1 MTEVARPGGRRRYG
15 VKGIPWWMLAL
26 LPIIFAGGIALAR
39 TSASVPQ
46 RFRPPAGVPDSLRE
60 LRVPT
65 PNTPQLLQATY
76 LRRAVEKVDS
86 SELVMDEMANRYNI
100 TKTMARMVHDAAV
113 EVGLDPELGFRLV
126 RVESVFDPDAIGAGG
141 ATGLVQMMPGTARDI
156 DPRIDTRKELIDP
169 HTNMRLGFGYLRDMI
184 ERYEE
189 HGDDAVR
196 LGVIAY
202 NRGEIAV
209 DRALRRGADPENGYG
224 RRILGPRAHGG
235 REYTG
240 KGIIPIPPG
249 KSAADSA
256 GGGEP

>member
-15 VKGIPWWMLAL
+15 VKGIPWWMLVL

-39 TSASVPQ
+39 TSSSVPQ
-46 RFRPPAGVPDSLRE
+46 RFGPRAGVPDSLRE
-60 LRVPT
+60 LKVPQPKT
-65 PNTPQLLQATY
+65 PPLLQATY
-76 LRRAVEKVDS
+76 LRRAVVKVDS
-86 SELVMDEMANRYNI
+86 SEMVMEEMATRYHI

-126 RVESVFDPDAIGAGG
+126 RVESVFDPDAIGSGG

-169 HTNMRLGFGYLRDMI
+169 HTNMRLGFGYLREMI
-184 ERYEE
+184 LRYEKY
-189 HGDDAVR
+189 GADAVR

-202 NRGEIAV
+202 NRGEISV

-224 RRILGPRAHGG
+224 RRVLGPRAHGG
-235 REYTG
+235 QEYKG
-240 KGIIPIPPG
+240 KGIIPLPPG
-249 KSAADSA
+249 AEKDSEED
-256 GGGEP
+256 GDEP